1 MNRETFQHTD
11 MQRITPPNPSFQ
23 SSRSLAKKKE
33 TEKMKEG
40 EGRDGR
46 QQQNKAL

>member
-1 MNRETFQHTD
+1 MNRETFQHRD
-11 MQRITPPNPSFQ
+11 MQRITPPNPSFRAQ
-23 SSRSLAKKKE
+23 RALEKKE
-33 TEKMKEG
+33 TEKMKKD

>member
-11 MQRITPPNPSFQ
+11 LRGITPPNPSFQ
-23 SSRSLAKKKE
+23 SSGSLAKE
-33 TEKMKEG
+33 EAEKMEEC

-46 QQQNKAL
+46 QQQSKAR